1 MTTCL
6 RCLKSSILGASE
18 YRAFGECLKGMMC
31 AVCDRSGAPLYF
43 SHDNKLIVK
52 MVSVDELQLLDQLS
66 SAYW

>member
-1 MTTCL
+1 
-6 RCLKSSILGASE
+6 
-18 YRAFGECLKGMMC
+18 MMC